1 MVNSGWFLISV
12 ISLMFIGWASILAWQ
27 HFFPARVS
35 PKTTVLDE
43 QNQFLPLLLQHIP
56 LAIAIF
62 DRDMR
67 YICASDNWCHTY
79 NLKPQTLIG
88 RSHYEL
94 FPEISDRW
102 RAIHQRCLAG
112 ATETCDLDPFP
123 RADGSVDW
131 VKWAIHPWYAA
142 PGQVGGLVMI
152 TEVIT
157 DREAKYRHLIENLHA
172 GVVVH
177 APDTRILLCN
187 TKACELLGLTLEQ
200 MLGKTAIDPVWHFA
214 YEDGRPMPQ
223 SAYPVNQVIA
233 SGQPLK
239 NFVVGIHRP
248 QATGCT
254 WVLVNAFPEV
264 DAQQSLRQVVV
275 TFIDITEVKQAQA
288 FLAQQAAQERL
299 LSLMA
304 ERIRRSLDLSTIL
317 NTTAQE
323 VGQFLQVDQVTI
335 YRLTSPSRG
344 QMMAMASPSAAV
356 PVGPVLPPSR
366 LATGESATDQ
376 SLSLIDPQ
384 GQRRSLTEPQ
394 IIDDCH
400 GYQGGLVAAP
410 VAALLT
416 VPIAW
421 APMAWGVLVAQHRQ
435 PRSWQ
440 AAEIQVI
447 TQLLDQVGIAIQ
459 QSELYQQVQ
468 TLNWRLE
475 QEVQERTAQ
484 LQRSLDFEAL
494 LRRITD
500 KVRDSLDERNI
511 FNTVVQELAEGLHT
525 YSCDSDIFDLVH
537 QTTTIQYEYI
547 RHSIPS
553 ALGKVVQMAD
563 FPGIY
568 ELLLQGQTLQ
578 FCWLVNG
585 NPLRRVQQPLVSLAC
600 PISDNQQCLGSIW
613 LYRSADQ
620 PFDTLEVQLVEQVA
634 NQCAI
639 AIRQARLYSEVQA
652 QVQELERLHRV
663 KDDFLSTV
671 SHELRTPISNIK
683 MATQMLE
690 LGLQQMQAE
699 LATCPRLHQYLQ
711 ILKEEGKRELAL
723 INDLLDLSRLD
734 AESEP
739 LTLTDLQLTLWL
751 PYLLEGFVDRVASQH
766 QSLHVQLPNTLP
778 LLSTDATF
786 LERVLMELLNN
797 ACKYTPAEGKI
808 IVTASAQSEVM
819 QISVQNTGVE
829 IAPEELTHIFDK
841 FYRIRQHDIW
851 KLGGTGLGLTLVKK
865 LIDRLGGDIYVQ
877 SSDNQVTFTIHLPLQ
892 PVV

>member
-1 MVNSGWFLISV
+1 MVNSGWFLIWL
-12 ISLMFIGWASILAWQ
+12 ISLMFIGWAIAVAWR
-27 HFFPARVS
+27 HFFPS
-35 PKTTVLDE
+35 GLPPKTPAIDE
-43 QNQFLPLLLQHIP
+43 QNTFLQLLLQHTP

-62 DRDMR
+62 DPEMR
-67 YICASDNWCHTY
+67 YICVSDNWCHTY
-79 NLKPQTLIG
+79 NLEAQTLIG
-88 RSHYEL
+88 RSHYDL

-102 RAIHQRCLAG
+102 RAIYQRCLAG
-112 ATETCDLDPFP
+112 ASETCDLDPFP

-131 VKWAIHPWYAA
+131 VKWAIHPWYTA

-187 TKACELLGLTLEQ
+187 TKACELLGLTVEQ
-200 MLGKTAIDPVWHFA
+200 MLGKTAIDPVWHFV
-214 YEDGRPMPQ
+214 YEDGTLIPQ

-233 SGQPLK
+233 TGQPLK
-239 NFVVGIHRP
+239 NLIVGIHRS
-248 QATGCT
+248 QAAACT
-254 WVLVNAFPEV
+254 WVLVNAFPEI

-275 TFIDITEVKQAQA
+275 TFIDVTEVKQAEA
-288 FLAQQAAQERL
+288 LLAQQAAQERL

-304 ERIRRSLDLSTIL
+304 ERIRRSLDLTTIL

-323 VGQFLQVDQVTI
+323 VGQFLQVDRVTI
-335 YRLTSPSRG
+335 YRLTNPNRG
-344 QMMAMASPSAAV
+344 QMMAMAGLSAVA

-366 LATGESATDQ
+366 LATGELATDQ
-376 SLSLIDPQ
+376 SLSLTDPQ
-384 GQRRSLTEPQ
+384 GQRRSLMEPQ

-494 LRRITD
+494 LKRITD

-511 FNTVVQELAEGLHT
+511 FSTVVQELAEGLHT
-525 YSCDSDIFDLVH
+525 YSCDLDIFDLAH

-553 ALGKVVQMAD
+553 ALGKVVRMAD
-563 FPGIY
+563 FPSIY
-568 ELLLQGQTLQ
+568 KSLLRGETLQ
-578 FCWLVNG
+578 FCWLVSG
-585 NPLRRVQQPLVSLAC
+585 NPVRVIQQPLVSLAC
-600 PISDNQQCLGSIW
+600 PISDDQQRLGSIW

-652 QVQELERLHRV
+652 QVQELERLHHL

-690 LGLQQMQAE
+690 LGLQQAQTE
-699 LATCPRLHQYLQ
+699 SATFPRLHQYLQ
-711 ILKEEGKRELAL
+711 ILKDEGKRELAL
-723 INDLLDLSRLD
+723 INDLLDLSRLE
-734 AESEP
+734 AGSQP
-739 LTLTDLQLTLWL
+739 LTRTDLELTLWL
-751 PYLLEGFVDRVASQH
+751 PYLLEGFVDRAANQQ
-766 QSLHVQLPNTLP
+766 QSLQVQLPDMLP
-778 LLSTDATF
+778 LLNTDATF
-786 LERVLMELLNN
+786 LERVIMELLNN
-797 ACKYTPAEGKI
+797 ACKYTPAGGKI
-808 IVTASAQSEVM
+808 ILTASAQSEVM

-829 IAPEELTHIFDK
+829 IAPEELPHIFDK

-851 KLGGTGLGLTLVKK
+851 NLGGTGLGLALVKK
-865 LIDRLGGDIYVQ
+865 LIERLGGDIHVE
-877 SSDNQVTFTIHLPLQ
+877 SFDNQVTFKIHLSLQ